1 MRQFRKSLTNCIGRY
16 FSRCRFVKRRF
27 FKNNRMILNCSF
39 DVVQVIALFMT
50 VEFIASFNLY
60 SLLHCLDLY
69 NLLRCIILKNHVNT
83 KYDT

>member
-50 VEFIASFNLY
+50 VEFIASFTSVQFIAL
-60 SLLHCLDLY
+60 SRSVQLIALHNFKKSC
-69 NLLRCIILKNHVNT
+69 
-83 KYDT
+83 